1 MSKLI
6 AIIDDEVEMEFLYS
20 MLFETAIEN
29 KTVDFRFFSDSRVFI
44 DWFQSNKPDLLLCD
58 INLPHISG
66 VELSK
71 RIKESG
77 HPVQTYFVSGHDE
90 RDYKEVMKNLGVS
103 RFISKPLD
111 FNHVQT
117 LIETDLGL
125 SLS

>member
-1 MSKLI
+1 LSKLI

-20 MLFETAIEN
+20 MLFEAAVE
-29 KTVDFRFFSDSRVFI
+29 KKLVEFHFFSDSRVFI
-44 DWFQSNKPDLLLCD
+44 EWFANRKPDLLLCD

-71 RIKESG
+71 RVKESG

-90 RDYKEVMKNLGVS
+90 RDYKDVMKRLGVS

-111 FNHVQT
+111 FNHVAN